1 MSTPADVVRR
11 CYDAWNSGDL
21 DALEQLLA
29 PGIEIDAT
37 DRVMNP
43 ERYSGREGFRRMVAE
58 LYDIWDSWHV
68 KGRDFTVQDDRV
80 FVTHEVHARGKG
92 SGVELVR
99 DYWSVWTVRGGEVV
113 KLSLHV
119 DRDRALAA
127 AGLTSGS
134 KGTSRSSGSRP
145 TGP

>member
-1 MSTPADVVRR
+1 LSASKELVRR
-11 CYDAWNSGDL
+11 CYSAWNSGDFET
-21 DALEQLLA
+21 LERLLA
-29 PGIEIDAT
+29 TDVEIDAT
-37 DRVMNP
+37 DRVINP
-43 ERYSGREGFRRMVAE
+43 DRYRGREGFRRMVADLSE
-58 LYDIWDSWHV
+58 IWDSWHV
-68 KGRDFTVQDDRV
+68 EARDLTEQDDRV

-99 DYWSVWTVRGGEVV
+99 TYWSVWTVRGGEVTKV
-113 KLSLHV
+113 SLHV